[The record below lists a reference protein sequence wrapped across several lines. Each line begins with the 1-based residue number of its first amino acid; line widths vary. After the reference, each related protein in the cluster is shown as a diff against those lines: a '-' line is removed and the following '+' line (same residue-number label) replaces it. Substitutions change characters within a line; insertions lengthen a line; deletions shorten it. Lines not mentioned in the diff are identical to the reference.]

1 VQRARYA
8 QSAKTGRTLRD
19 ILTPAFQFFTPGRN
33 LPWHSSLT
41 VPVGAGQSAGCGC
54 TPPCLASPWMPPPGP
69 AGGGRREGV
78 VTWPCTGRVG
88 LLPPD
93 AGYGELADQARLD
106 ARRSLPGVADRSD

>member
-1 VQRARYA
+1 
-8 QSAKTGRTLRD
+8 
-19 ILTPAFQFFTPGRN
+19 
-33 LPWHSSLT
+33 
-41 VPVGAGQSAGCGC
+41 
-54 TPPCLASPWMPPPGP
+54 MPPPGP

-106 ARRSLPGVADRSD
+106 ARRSFPGVARLDAHARRSLPGVADRSD